1 MTQHYTIY
9 SMMYLV
15 TALVS
20 LFGVVLAW
28 NKKEIKGAK
37 ELAWLMFASGFGA
50 FWIIFSTSAQTVAE
64 KVFWAKMEY
73 VGGVFTPAIFLMFI
87 LRFTERG
94 KYLKAKYIILY
105 LLPFFVTLCLLW
117 IKKTEH
123 LVWSGFSAISPD
135 TNLMEFYHGPA
146 FWMVYV
152 LFSYVMM
159 GLGSLLIILFLIKHK
174 GTYRQQG
181 IVILLGSLIPWT
193 SSIFYIT
200 GINIAPG
207 LDLAPASI
215 AISGMILIYAIS
227 YTKLLNLVPVARE
240 ALVENIPDGILALD
254 KQERILDINNA
265 ALNLLGIE
273 NRKVHGLSIF
283 SVGASTRPL
292 LDAIIDPNEY
302 NRIEIGINGKNF
314 IFQITKKPLKN
325 TPGSRLIIINNIT
338 DLILKEREVLNAE
351 ERYYNLYSLFRLM
364 ADNMPD
370 LLWAK
375 DLEKRYIFVNKAM
388 CDSILLAKDT
398 EEPIGK
404 TYSYFLELSNREHP
418 GVEMWNKLDGQIKDT
433 DMEVLQTGKPIHYI
447 DKGYFNGV
455 YSHLDIRKSPILD
468 DNGTLIGLVGSA
480 RDVTLQ
486 KKNEAEIH
494 QRDIL
499 LEAIAKATALLLKS
513 EDIEYSI
520 NRVLEILGKATG
532 VNRVY
537 IFKNKLSESSEAESA
552 RQIFEWVNDPSGVIA
567 KNPITHEIFYKTIPD
582 WMMDLAGGKVIHRIV
597 REMPEE
603 EKESLRPNIVKSFL
617 LAPIFS
623 ANQFW
628 GFVGFD
634 DFKKEKEWL
643 TSEKQI
649 LATAANTIG
658 SAYFRKN
665 NMDELIKAKELAEQ
679 SDRLKTSFL
688 ANMSHEI
695 RTPMNGIIGF
705 TELLKEPKLTGEE
718 QQEYIRVIEKSGER
732 LLNIINDIIKISKL
746 ESGLVQPVLTEVYV
760 NELLD
765 YIYRFFLPQ
774 TEEKHLEL
782 KIVNPLQEE
791 NPLINSDKEKLY
803 AILTNLTRNA
813 IKFTDKGFIEIG
825 YSRNDDEHLF
835 YVKDSG
841 IGMTHDQIGI
851 VFERFRQG
859 SETIA
864 RDYEGSGLGLSIS
877 KAYVEML
884 GGRIWVE
891 SQIDTGSVFYF
902 TVKG

>member
-50 FWIIFSTSAQTVAE
+50 FWVIFSTSALTVAE

-73 VGGVFTPAIFLMFI
+73 IGGVFTPAIFLMFI
-87 LRFTERG
+87 LRFTERD
-94 KYLKAKYIILY
+94 KYLKTKYIILY

-117 IKKTEH
+117 IKQTEH
-123 LVWSGFSAISPD
+123 LVWSGFSSIYPG
-135 TNLMEFYHGPA
+135 TNLMEFYHGPV

-152 LFSYVMM
+152 LFSYLMM
-159 GLGSLLIILFLIKHK
+159 ALGSVLILLFLIKHK
-174 GTYRQQG
+174 GRYRQQG

-215 AISGMILIYAIS
+215 AISGIILIYAIS

-254 KQERILDINNA
+254 KQERILDINKA

-273 NRKVHGLSIF
+273 NCKVHGLSIR
-283 SVGASTRPL
+283 SLGADNTHL
-292 LDAIIDPNEY
+292 LEAVTDYNEY
-302 NRIEIGINGKNF
+302 PGIEIDIKGKGY

-325 TPGSRLIIINNIT
+325 ASGSRIIIVNDIT
-338 DLILKEREVLNAE
+338 GQILKEREVVNAE
-351 ERYYNLYSLFRLM
+351 KRYYNLYSLFRLM

-375 DLEKRYIFVNKAM
+375 DLEKRYTFVNKAI
-388 CDSILLAKDT
+388 CDDILLAKDT

-404 TYSYFLELSNREHP
+404 TYTNFLERSNREHP
-418 GVEMWNKLDGQIKDT
+418 GIEMWNTLESMARDT
-433 DMEVLQTGKPIHYI
+433 DLDVLNYGKPVHYI
-447 DKGYFNGV
+447 EAGYINGAYV
-455 YSHLDIRKSPILD
+455 NLDIRKSPIFD
-468 DNGTLIGLVGSA
+468 DNGTMIGLVGSA

-486 KKNEAEIH
+486 KQNEEEIH

-499 LEAIAKATALLLKS
+499 LEAIAKATAVLLKN
-513 EDIEYSI
+513 EDIDSGI
-520 NRVLEILGKATG
+520 VRVLEILGNATG
-532 VNRVY
+532 VSRVY
-537 IFKNKLSESSEAESA
+537 IFKNQTAQGSFIEDA
-552 RQIFEWVNDPSGVIA
+552 RQIFEWTKDNSEYIGHSA
-567 KNPITHEIFYKTIPD
+567 MHEIHYKTIPK
-582 WMMDLAGGKVIHRIV
+582 WMKEMAEGKVISRIV
-597 REMPEE
+597 KEMPEE
-603 EKESLRPNIVKSFL
+603 EKVFLLPHKVKSFL

-623 ANQFW
+623 DSQFW
-628 GFVGFD
+628 GFIGFD
-634 DFKKEKEWL
+634 DCKNEKEWL
-643 TSEKQI
+643 PSEKQI
-649 LATAANTIG
+649 LAAAANTIG

-665 NMDELIKAKELAEQ
+665 NLDELIKAKERAEQ

-718 QQEYIRVIEKSGER
+718 QQEYIQIIERSGER

-746 ESGLVQPVLTEVYV
+746 ESGLVQPVITEVCV

-765 YIYRFFLPQ
+765 YMYRFFLPQ
-774 TEEKHLEL
+774 TDEKNLEL
-782 KIVNPLQEE
+782 KIVNPLKDES
-791 NPLINSDKEKLY
+791 PLMNSDKEKLY

-825 YSRNDDEHLF
+825 YTRDDNVYTF

-841 IGMTHDQIGI
+841 IGMTPDQTEI

-884 GGRIWVE
+884 GGKIWVE
-891 SQIDTGSVFYF
+891 SRIDEGSVFYF